1 MEYFKLLKLEKEPFS
16 TSPDPAFFYNSHE
29 HKECLNRLEIALR
42 LRRGLSV
49 ILGDVGMGK
58 TTICRM
64 LIQKFAREKENFI
77 IRLVL
82 DPTFKSEYEFIR
94 TLSESFG
101 IESSARSS
109 FEYKNDLQN
118 YLLQKGAAQK
128 KIVVLLIDEGQKLTP
143 TYIEVLRTLL
153 NYETNEYKLLQLVI
167 FAQQEFLHK
176 MKRQQNFLDR
186 ISLGY
191 VINPLNEEDTKGLI
205 QYRIKTAGFNSDRT
219 LFTDKAMKLIYIHTQ
234 GYPRRIT
241 TFCHDSLIKMIRD
254 DKKAVDERLVLD
266 LIRSEINWYAK

>member
-1 MEYFKLLKLEKEPFS
+1 MEYYKLLNLRKEPFS
-16 TSPDPAFFYNSHE
+16 TSPDPAFFYYSYE

-49 ILGDVGMGK
+49 ILGDVGTGK

-64 LIQKFAREKENFI
+64 LIQKFAQEKENFI
-77 IRLVL
+77 IRLIL
-82 DPTFKSEYEFIR
+82 DPMFKSEFEFLK
-94 TLSESFG
+94 TLSDSFG
-101 IESSARSS
+101 IDSTARSS

-118 YLLQKGAAQK
+118 FLLQKGAAEK

-153 NYETNEYKLLQLVI
+153 NYETNEFKLLQLVI

-176 MKRQQNFLDR
+176 MKRQPNFLDR
-186 ISLGY
+186 VSLGY

-205 QYRIKTAGFNSDRT
+205 KFRLKTAGLNSEKI
-219 LFTDKAMKLIYIHTQ
+219 LFTEKAMKLIYIHTQ
-234 GYPRRIT
+234 GFPRRIT
-241 TFCHDSLIKMIRD
+241 TFCHDALIKMLRE
-254 DKKAVDERLVLD
+254 DKKVVDEKLVLD
-266 LIRSEINWYAK
+266 IIRNEVNWYAR